1 MKKPPMKTKLVGIR
15 EFRQNMASYSQKIK
29 KNNWSYVVLSH
40 NEPLFKVEPFD
51 EDEYILKKFAKEI
64 EVGLEDVRQGRVYTP
79 EEVRRHLGI

>member
-1 MKKPPMKTKLVGIR
+1 MKTKLVGIR

-64 EVGLEDVRQGRVYTP
+64 EAARESARKGHTYTL
-79 EEVRRHLGI
+79 EEVEKKLKL